1 LFYRLQ
7 TICILVFINIIIIG
21 SFSEITFA
29 FERQQKEDQIDR
41 LTMKTHFDAF
51 WWATSLRF
59 NSFNILHVKRKI
71 NFFSFTI
78 GFGYTDPH
86 STLTTIG
93 RFCSYMLTFFGL
105 LFNGL
110 ILQELIKGFLKI
122 YRQERRDQ

>member
-1 LFYRLQ
+1 M
-7 TICILVFINIIIIG
+7 IITG

-29 FERQQKEDQIDR
+29 FERRQRDDQTKQS
-41 LTMKTHFDAF
+41 TMKTHLDAF

-59 NSFNILHVKRKI
+59 II
-71 NFFSFTI
+71 NYIKYLEKSKYFSFTI
-78 GFGYTDPH
+78 GFGHTDPH
-86 STLTTIG
+86 STLTIIG

-122 YRQERRDQ
+122 YREERRDR